1 MDSVAD
7 CIRTIIKQRGLK
19 NKAVAER
26 AGYTEKKFSR
36 ILTGL
41 APMKSEDIL
50 RISRALNVT
59 PNDLF
64 GIQTTVDSK
73 IYS

>member
-1 MDSVAD
+1 MNNVAET
-7 CIRTIIKQRGLK
+7 IRTIINTNGLK

-41 APMKSEDIL
+41 SPMRSDDIL
-50 RISRALNVT
+50 RIAHALDVT

-64 GIQTTVDSK
+64 GITNSK
-73 IYS
+73 N